1 MPFAAFRTGGHR
13 RRRRPGERRGAAAVL
28 VTTAALL
35 LGGVPPATATASASA
50 TTTASASDTTTAS
63 ASDTDPRPVSPAG
76 VLRPVAPPPARGPS
90 GGAAA
95 TAGAREAAGAEAVE
109 AVETARSTRPVAP
122 GVELTSFDRLTPGK
136 WLRAD
141 ALTVDLTGGARV
153 DYLSPGEVSRRAT
166 VSEQVAAHDPGP
178 GRRTVAAINA
188 DFFDIDATGAPLGP
202 GIREGRLTHSGTAD
216 HHVVAGFGPGA
227 AGRILGLY
235 FDGTVTLPG
244 GSRALG
250 AYNAARVPEDGIG
263 LYTPQW
269 GGADRALTV
278 PGAERVT
285 EVVLVDGR
293 VRSAGDGPGSG
304 PVPDGTTVL
313 LGRDA
318 GADALAAL
326 RPGDPVD
333 VAYAPRTDGGPVPRT
348 AVGSR
353 GLLVVDGEPQ
363 NWEGRPNNATAP
375 RTAVGFSR
383 DGSTLHVLTL
393 DGRQAD
399 SGGVTL
405 TELALMMKELGA
417 HNALNLDGG
426 GSSTLLARQPGAA
439 RPRVENSPSD
449 GAERPVPNGLAVT
462 APAGSGRT
470 TGFRVET
477 ATTPESAPTT
487 GPVLGGRPDRV
498 FPGLTRALRATGH
511 DETYGPAAGRPHWHV
526 RSGGAGRVDGHGVF
540 TARRP
545 GRAEVSA
552 RLGGARGS
560 VGLEVIGPLRRIVPT
575 TPRVGLAD
583 SAATGTFGLTGLDA
597 HGSEAPVEP
606 ADVRLEYD
614 RSRFSVTP
622 DGRGSFTVA
631 ARAGGGSGRIEATVR
646 GRTAVIGVTVGLEE
660 RRIAGFD
667 DAGDWTFSQ
676 ARAAGSVA
684 PDPGGR
690 EGTGLRLS
698 YDFTRSTATRAA
710 YANPPARIPV
720 TGQPQ
725 SFRLWIKGDGKG
737 AWPSLHLVDAQDTS
751 LVLRGPFI
759 TWSGWREVEF
769 AVPPGTVHPL
779 RVRRFYVA
787 ETDPLKQY
795 TGEIVIDG
803 LTARVPPD
811 IELPAAEPVPDR
823 LIAGAAE
830 TGRRDWRFAVL
841 SDAQFTAREPDGPL
855 VRQTRRTLREIR
867 ASRPGLLLVNGD
879 LVDEGSPPDLA
890 LARRVLEEELGGAVP
905 WVYVPGNH
913 EVMGGS
919 IDLFEEEFGPGHR
932 VFDHRGTRFIT
943 LDTSR
948 LTVRGGGLAQV
959 RALRAELE
967 RAAADPGTGSV
978 IVVQHVPPRDPTPQ
992 RASELADRKEAA
1004 LLEHWLADFRRTSGK
1019 GAAVIG
1025 AHAGVFHA
1033 SRVDGVPYLVNGNS
1047 GKAPA
1052 APPGRGGFSGWSTV
1066 GVDRVTQAEQA
1077 RARQRPWEGGPDWIS
1092 VRTRPHVDGL
1102 RLDGPAALP
1111 AGETAR
1117 ITAAVT
1123 QGEGSAAREVPVGFP
1138 VSADWTGSPNL
1149 RIGSPDGARPRHA
1162 AAYDPVTGT
1171 FTALR
1176 PATVVLAVSVNG
1188 VTERREL
1195 RIAARA
1201 PAAGTG
1207 SGAAAAGAG

>member
-1 MPFAAFRTGGHR
+1 MPFAAFRTGRHR

-28 VTTAALL
+28 VTTAALV
-35 LGGVPPATATASASA
+35 LGAVPPATATGTATDSASV
-50 TTTASASDTTTAS
+50 TAAAS
-63 ASDTDPRPVSPAG
+63 ASDTDPRPVSPADA
-76 VLRPVAPPPARGPS
+76 LRPLAPPPARGPS
-90 GGAAA
+90 GGPAAA
-95 TAGAREAAGAEAVE
+95 AGAREAAGPET
-109 AVETARSTRPVAP
+109 VETARGTRPVAP

-141 ALTVDLTGGARV
+141 ALTVDLTAGARV
-153 DYLSPGEVSRRAT
+153 DYLSSGEVSRRTT
-166 VSEQVAAHDPGP
+166 VSEQAAAHDPGP

-216 HHVVAGFGPGA
+216 NHVVAGFGPGA

-244 GSRALG
+244 GPRALG

-304 PVPDGTTVL
+304 PVADGSTVL

-333 VAYAPRTDGGPVPRT
+333 VEYAPRTDGGPVPRT

-426 GSSTLLARQPGAA
+426 GSSTLLARRPGAT

-462 APAGSGRT
+462 APAGSGRA

-477 ATTPESAPTT
+477 ATAPETAPTT

-526 RSGGAGRVDGHGVF
+526 RSGGAGRVDQRGVF
-540 TARRP
+540 TAHRP
-545 GRAEVSA
+545 GRAEVEA

-560 VGLEVIGPLRRIVPT
+560 VGLEVIGPLRRLVPT
-575 TPRVGLAD
+575 APRVGLAD

-597 HGSEAPVEP
+597 HGTEAPVEP
-606 ADVRLEYD
+606 ADVRLKYD

-631 ARAGGGSGRIEATVR
+631 ARAGAGGSGRIEAVVR
-646 GRTAVIGVTVGLEE
+646 GRTAVIGVTIGLEE
-660 RRIAGFD
+660 RQVTGFE
-667 DAGDWTFSQ
+667 DAADWTFTH

-684 PDPGGR
+684 AAPDGHD
-690 EGTGLRLS
+690 GTGLRLS

-759 TWSGWREVEF
+759 TWTGWREVEF
-769 AVPPGTVHPL
+769 EVPPGTVHPL
-779 RVRRFYVA
+779 RVRRFYLA

-795 TGEIVIDG
+795 TGEIVVDG

-811 IELPAAEPVPDR
+811 IDLPAAEPVPDP

-855 VRQTRRTLREIR
+855 VRQTRRTLREIK
-867 ASRPGLLLVNGD
+867 ASGPELLLVDGD
-879 LVDEGSPPDLA
+879 LVDEGSAADLA
-890 LARRVLEEELGGAVP
+890 LARRVLEEELGSAVP

-919 IDLFEEEFGPGHR
+919 IDLFEKEFGPGHR

-948 LTVRGGGLAQV
+948 LTLRGGGLAQV
-959 RALRAELE
+959 RAVRAELE

-1004 LLEHWLADFRRTSGK
+1004 LLESWLADFRRASGK

-1052 APPGRGGFSGWSTV
+1052 APPGRGGFTGWSTV
-1066 GVDRVTQAEQA
+1066 GVDRVTDAERE

-1102 RLDGPAALP
+1102 RLDGPAGLP

-1123 QGEGSAAREVPVGFP
+1123 QGEGSTAREVPVGFP

-1149 RIGSPDGARPRHA
+1149 RIGSPDGARPWHA
-1162 AAYDPVTGT
+1162 AAYDPGTGT
-1171 FTALR
+1171 LTALR
-1176 PATVVLAVSVNG
+1176 PATVVLAVTVNG

-1195 RIAARA
+1195 SIAAPVPYRS
-1201 PAAGTG
+1201 PAAVTAGGRST
-1207 SGAAAAGAG
+1207 AAVG